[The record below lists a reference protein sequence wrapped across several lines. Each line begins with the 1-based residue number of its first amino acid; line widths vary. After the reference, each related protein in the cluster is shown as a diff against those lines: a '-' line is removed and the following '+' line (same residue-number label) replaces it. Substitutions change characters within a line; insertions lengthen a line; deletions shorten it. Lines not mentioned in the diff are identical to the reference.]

1 MAAGGA
7 GSVWSGVFG
16 AEDVDMM
23 WPGSGHLI
31 LELLLLLAVLYL
43 LLQKSSK
50 RTPGKRGGKDAPL
63 TEEEVGG
70 GK

>member
-1 MAAGGA
+1 
-7 GSVWSGVFG
+7 
-16 AEDVDMM
+16 MM

>member
-1 MAAGGA
+1 MRW
-7 GSVWSGVFG
+7 VTTMVFG
-16 AEDVDMM
+16 EDVDMT
-23 WPGSGHLI
+23 WSGSGGHLI

-63 TEEEVGG
+63 TEEEVC